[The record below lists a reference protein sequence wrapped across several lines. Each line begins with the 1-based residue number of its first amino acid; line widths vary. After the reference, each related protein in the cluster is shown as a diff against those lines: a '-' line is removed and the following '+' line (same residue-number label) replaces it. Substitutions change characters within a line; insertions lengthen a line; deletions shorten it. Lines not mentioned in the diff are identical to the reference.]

1 MKKLLILMMSLISF
15 SLVYFSFKDVNEN
28 QATNVYLLNNVI
40 EQNLH
45 MDEYFVDIQFNEPYK
60 FQDICKAVAKYV
72 YENKLTCIVT
82 NTYKDS
88 EGIYNM
94 NDYYILSSDS
104 HVLSNYLIE
113 GDTVDF
119 SHLTE
124 KKYYSTQVDENASGM
139 IKILNN
145 DYFNLSQDI
154 FRFKQFNR
162 INEIND
168 KVLQSIYL
176 SIYAKDNQFIAEL
189 EETLN
194 EQFNDIQV
202 NDISSANE
210 HIYNITD
217 QQFINKNKIHFFE
230 IIIIIFI
237 ILLTVSAMKNTKKY
251 MIRRMMGTS
260 VIKIAVKEYFTLLFI
275 CQLCFSTVLTL
286 TFNYLCPESNMLT
299 KQFYNQIFPFHFY
312 CLGTLMIMFLI
323 IYVFIYFTSHVKY
336 LHTQNHYKHLY
347 HIQVVM
353 KVIVVVILM
362 PTLIG
367 SFKSIYP
374 YVINYLTINSVKD
387 DINNLYYLNSI
398 PEKSQEIFNY
408 YIDKTDY
415 VDFNDYYSNSS
426 LFPQNTDN
434 EEYLMK
440 YPYIHV
446 NAHYLKQYDI
456 RDTNNNIIDFSQ
468 YNENVLLVPIE
479 YKGKDLS
486 NYYPSKKDKIVY
498 IQNNGK
504 FVNLR
509 IEEPFVVRNPII
521 YLEKEYDI
529 IETKMRGFCFKTDQF
544 SKLNQELKEIEG
556 TDVMI
561 VSSTY
566 KYNYYIYMF
575 KQSIIELFINISVYL
590 VVYLTLI
597 MQSMLLYLGEK
608 GKEISIGYTLGITKW
623 KRYLELLIFNIGSYI
638 AIFVGSMSLNVT
650 LTDRIKFIILFV
662 MIELII
668 EVVYV
673 YRFEKTS
680 IISCLK
686 GEKVE

>member
-40 EQNLH
+40 EQNLD

-556 TDVMI
+556 TGVMI